1 MKNILQGIAVILFAL
16 VLMLFGMALG
26 KDVFLILALFVGC
39 VGMLRTFW
47 KELKDAWQIL
57 KE

>member
-1 MKNILQGIAVILFAL
+1 MKNVLQGIAVILFAL

-26 KDVFLILALFVGC
+26 RLVFLILAVIVGC
-39 VGMLRTFW
+39 AGMLRTFW
-47 KELKDAWQIL
+47 KELQIP